1 MKIRI
6 KGNSIRL
13 RLSRTEVEKLATE
26 GLIDETTEFND
37 GVFGYSLQTKEGID
51 HLTASYRDNVMTV
64 YMPVNYVGGW
74 ATNETVGFEYNLNLT
89 NGNSLFL
96 LVEKDFK
103 CIDAAVTEDQSDNY
117 ENPLL
122 SCE

>member
-13 RLSRTEVEKLATE
+13 RLSRTEVDKLATD
-26 GLIDETTEFND
+26 GLVEETTRFND
-37 GVFGYSLQTKEGID
+37 GVFGYALQRKDGID
-51 HLTASYRDNVMTV
+51 HLNASFRDNLMTV
-64 YMPVNYVGGW
+64 YMPATLVNGW
-74 ATNETVGFEYNLNLT
+74 ANNETVGFENTLNLT
-89 NGNSLFL
+89 DGNSLFL